1 MFDSIK
7 ASDPDN
13 YNLILSEQERQRHG
27 MELIASEN
35 YQSAAV
41 LEAQASVFANK
52 YSEGTPGRRYYGG
65 QENTDQ
71 IEQLA
76 IDRAKSLFH
85 SDHANVQPLSWAAAN
100 ICAYNAMM
108 NPGDTIMGMDLS
120 HGGHLTHGNP
130 MTLSSKIYNFVTYKT
145 SLIDGSID
153 YDALAATAKEVRPTV
168 LLAGFSAYPRELD
181 YAKFAQIA
189 KDVGAYAYADMAHIS
204 GFIAAGLLSNP
215 LNHGFHAMMT
225 TTHKSL
231 RGPRGAMIL
240 SKGIVSNPLKAPERT
255 MENLPTLIDR
265 SVFPGVQGGPHMQT
279 IAAIAVA
286 LKEAGSDAFREYAKQ
301 SLLNAKA
308 MADEFLSLG
317 YHLVTGG
324 TDNHMI
330 VLDFYHGTNLTD
342 FDGTKAEKALD
353 HIGIS
358 TSKSTI
364 PDDPNP
370 PFRPSGLRIGTPAM
384 TTRWVKETDM
394 RQIVQLMHE
403 AFVHASD
410 LDYLTGLQHRVM
422 EMSMKFPVPS
432 L

>member
-1 MFDSIK
+1 MFNNIQST
-7 ASDPDN
+7 DPLI
-13 YNLILSEQERQRHG
+13 YKLILAEEQRQREG

-41 LEAQASVFANK
+41 LEAQSSVFANK

-76 IDRAKSLFH
+76 IDRAKELFH
-85 SDHANVQPLSWAAAN
+85 ADHANVQALSGAAAN

-108 NPGDTIMGMDLS
+108 NPGDTIMGLDLS

-145 SLIDGSID
+145 RPDGSID
-153 YDALAATAKEVRPTV
+153 YEQLAQTAKDVKPKV
-168 LLAGFSAYPRELD
+168 ILAGFSAYPRELD

-189 KDVGAYAYADMAHIS
+189 HEVGAYAYADMAHIS
-204 GFIAAGLLSNP
+204 GFIAAWLLNNP
-215 LNHGFHAMMT
+215 LDHWFHAMMT

-231 RGPRGAMIL
+231 RWPRGALLM
-240 SKGIVSNPLKAPERT
+240 SKGIVSNPLKKPEDT

-265 SVFPGVQGGPHMQT
+265 SVFPGVQWWPHMQT

-286 LKEAGSDAFREYAKQ
+286 LKEAWSDWFRDYARQ
-301 SLLNAKA
+301 SLLNAQA
-308 MADEFLSLG
+308 MADEFLKLW

-324 TDNHMI
+324 TDNHLI
-330 VLDFYHGTNLTD
+330 VLDFYHGKNLSN
-342 FDGTKAEKALD
+342 FDWTKAEKTLD

-384 TTRWVKETDM
+384 TTRWVKETEM
-394 RQIVQLMHE
+394 RQIIRFIDE
-403 AFVHASD
+403 AFHHADDS
-410 LDYLTGLQHRVM
+410 DYLAQLRVCVREFCLQ
-422 EMSMKFPVPS
+422 FPVPS